1 MPEMVD
7 PTHTPAP
14 GQGCQLRPGW
24 PCPVPASAALDKGVL
39 GAEMGELAGRGVRL
53 PVGDSVLK
61 PCAPRR
67 WCRVGSG
74 GVGGE
79 QGQPEP
85 RPPSEDFVTRRQD
98 GERWKFCCHNAAL
111 ELHAT

>member
-14 GQGCQLRPGW
+14 GQGCQLRPGG
-24 PCPVPASAALDKGVL
+24 PCPVSASAALDKGVS

-74 GVGGE
+74 GGGGGVGRE

-85 RPPSEDFVTRRQD
+85 RPPVRGLCYKETRWRKMEILLPQ
-98 GERWKFCCHNAAL
+98 CC
-111 ELHAT
+111 T